1 MASLLSLERYL
12 PPYRYPQ
19 REVTQW
25 VREWLLSP
33 PEAGAGAQATAS
45 PERLLSVYET
55 AGVATRAS
63 VVPIEEVFH
72 PRDFETQNRKYREIA
87 CRAGKDV
94 AARAL
99 AASGLAASEIGLVVS
114 VSCTGFMIPA
124 VDAHVAE
131 ALGLG
136 PRLARL
142 PITESGCAGGVV
154 GLARAADY
162 LAAHPDRAVLLL
174 ALEFSSLTFQRWDRS
189 ATNVVSS
196 AIFGDGGAAAVLV
209 GSRHPRA
216 AAGRLRLVDTE
227 SLFFPGTAHLMGFEL
242 RNTGLQ
248 IVLDRGIAPFVR
260 RTIVPTVEGF
270 LAARGIARSAVSHF
284 VLHPGGRRVIEV
296 MAERLGLAPHD
307 LAATEAVLSEHGNM
321 SSVTVLFVLDEV
333 LRTQKPQPGA
343 LGLLG
348 AFGPGFGAELA
359 LVEFA

>member
-12 PPYRYPQ
+12 PPYRYHQ
-19 REVTQW
+19 REVTRW
-25 VREWLLSP
+25 VREWLLEP
-33 PEAGAGAQATAS
+33 HADTGNGNG
-45 PERLLSVYET
+45 ERLLSVYET
-55 AGVATRAS
+55 AGVETRAS
-63 VVPIEEVFH
+63 VVSIDEVFH
-72 PRDFETQNRKYREIA
+72 PRDFETQNQKYREIA
-87 CRAGKDV
+87 CSAGADV
-94 AARAL
+94 AGRAL
-99 AASGLAASEIGLVVS
+99 AASGLEPSEIGLVVS

-131 ALGLG
+131 VLGLG

-162 LAAHPDRAVLLL
+162 LAAYPDRAALVL
-174 ALEFSSLTFQRWDRS
+174 ALEFSSLTFQRGDRS

-209 GSRHPRA
+209 GARHPHAARA
-216 AAGRLRLVDTE
+216 RARITE
-227 SLFFPGTAHLMGFEL
+227 RESVFFPGTAHLMGFEL

-248 IVLDRGIAPFVR
+248 IVLDRGIAPFVK
-260 RTIVPTVEGF
+260 RTIVPTVDEF
-270 LAARGIARSAVSHF
+270 LCRRGLTREALSHF
-284 VLHPGGRRVIEV
+284 ILHPGGRKVIEV
-296 MAERLGLAPHD
+296 MAEKLGLEREQ

-333 LRTQKPQPGA
+333 LRSQQPRAGS